1 MRREKRRSAA
11 LLGHSGPRST
21 GVRLRSS
28 FGRSLHLTT
37 FDDAMVDSRKF
48 IQSGKVSPGAS
59 GWGAGLQGHLAKV
72 GLLGC
77 SRGDFLQVQYA
88 DVCRDAGF

>member
-28 FGRSLHLTT
+28 FGRAWHLTT
-37 FDDAMVDSRKF
+37 FDDADVDSEMF
-48 IQSGKVSPGAS
+48 IRDVHPIR
-59 GWGAGLQGHLAKV
+59 QGVHRRVWVERRVAYLY
-72 GLLGC
+72 G
-77 SRGDFLQVQYA
+77 
-88 DVCRDAGF
+88 